1 MPDRNSAA
9 CWTPSPTRCCDIR
22 QFNLTTGIPSLLRLV
37 PALIILSREILV
49 SGLREFLAG
58 TRVSVPVT
66 AIAKLKTA
74 VQMVAIGAMILTP
87 LAEVFFPGIPA
98 LSYAAMAYGLLWI
111 AAALTVYTGV
121 IYFKN
126 GLTYL
131 RPGHA
136 PVRDQA

>member
-1 MPDRNSAA
+1 M
-9 CWTPSPTRCCDIR
+9 
-22 QFNLTTGIPSLLRLV
+22 

-66 AIAKLKTA
+66 AIAKFKTA

-87 LAEVFFPGIPA
+87 LADRICARHSGTD
-98 LSYAAMAYGLLWI
+98 LCRHRLCLLWI

-121 IYFKN
+121 IYFRN
-126 GLTYL
+126 GMAHI
-131 RPGHA
+131 RPG
-136 PVRDQA
+136 PTPESREEQPRR